1 MEVTSSATLWLCW
14 YVELV
19 REIITL
25 SFLQVTLVAGPP
37 LDVQFRV
44 CDVWE

>member
-1 MEVTSSATLWLCW
+1 MEVTSSAILWLCW
-14 YVELV
+14 NVEL
-19 REIITL
+19 IIGMIIL

-37 LDVQFRV
+37 LDVQFRL